1 MSSWEKHMKIFVSH
15 VNTHQKVTSAEENF
29 NSQMNRMTYS
39 LDTSQ
44 PVFPIILVISQ
55 WGQEQGA
62 IVTGMEIIH
71 KLNNMHFHSSK
82 TTGLWP
88 LLGAQ
93 SANSRDQFW
102 VLNMTASLL
111 VVGLWHWTFSIMEE
125 YEFYS
130 HWNRHLS
137 RQGLLCLDGILLPKL
152 PSTDWQ
158 TVFNHHHG
166 I

>member
-1 MSSWEKHMKIFVSH
+1 MKIFVSH

-44 PVFPIILVISQ
+44 PVFSIVPVISQ
-55 WGQEQGA
+55 WRQEQGA

-71 KLNNMHFHSSK
+71 KLNNMHLHSSK

-93 SANSRDQFW
+93 SANSRDQF
-102 VLNMTASLL
+102 
-111 VVGLWHWTFSIMEE
+111 
-125 YEFYS
+125 
-130 HWNRHLS
+130 
-137 RQGLLCLDGILLPKL
+137 
-152 PSTDWQ
+152 
-158 TVFNHHHG
+158 
-166 I
+166 